1 MANPVPLKLAL
12 SLGPEAHAEEL
23 DEHSRR
29 LRRDLKELGVEA
41 DLVRDGPAPE
51 GTKSAG
57 GTTPGQLGVNAQPEQ
72 LAALVGVLGQ
82 WTSFDPSRAATLS
95 NIPPEQLAVLSA
107 LVLAAMPRMPARF
120 ARFAYKD
127 GDRQIEFEYDPATT
141 DPQKLL
147 AEIKA
152 TVQST
157 VNITAQGNITI
168 GGNVV
173 GRDQTTT
180 SVSGG

>member
-1 MANPVPLKLAL
+1 MNNAIPLTVEI

-23 DEHSRR
+23 DTHSRR
-29 LRRDLKELGVEA
+29 LRRDLEEMGVAA
-41 DLVRDGPAPE
+41 DFMRSGPPPE
-51 GTKSAG
+51 GAKSAEAV
-57 GTTPGQLGVNAQPEQ
+57 TVGQLGVAAQPEQ
-72 LAALVGVLGQ
+72 LATLVGVLGQ
-82 WTSFDPSRAATLS
+82 WASFDPSRAATLS
-95 NIPPEQLAVLSA
+95 NIPPDQLAVLSA
-107 LVLAAMPRMPARF
+107 LVLAAMPRMPVRF

-168 GGNVV
+168 GGSVT
-173 GRDQTTT
+173 GRDVITTT
-180 SVSGG
+180 VAPL